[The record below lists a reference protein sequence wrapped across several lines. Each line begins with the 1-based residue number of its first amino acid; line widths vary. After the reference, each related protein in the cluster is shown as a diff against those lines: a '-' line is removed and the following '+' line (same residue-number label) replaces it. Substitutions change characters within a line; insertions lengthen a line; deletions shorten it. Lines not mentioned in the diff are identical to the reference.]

1 MESQCSIFALL
12 FAANPVG
19 RYLARYIPRA
29 TGKLAK
35 GEIGT
40 WKRSHHDPNLSSTA
54 KSHYAAKLPARS
66 AVLCRAKYKSK
77 HCGGS

>member
-54 KSHYAAKLPARS
+54 KSHYAAKLPEICCA
-66 AVLCRAKYKSK
+66 LQSK
-77 HCGGS
+77 IQEQTLRRF